1 MIMKLVTVLFILSFG
16 LISLANCADST
27 GRCSIGVFVDY
38 SRNYHTADF
47 RRISDCPSCS
57 PGYRDGSGNA
67 FSFGL
72 IFELPLRKA
81 LSIGVRASYTDLSAV
96 LKSEEPTMISVDGR
110 AVSGAF
116 EHSFDA
122 KLATIGIEPFA
133 KYNIFENFYAS
144 AGFSAGYLV
153 KHDYSQKEQITKPSA
168 SGTFLDEFGNDSH
181 SRIRNVF
188 SGQIS
193 NANKLNI
200 SPFIGISY
208 RMPLSKGSSWHIE
221 PELCYYLGLSNIVS
235 DDYVGEWKSNSI
247 RVGVSIVYS
256 PAPPKKRT
264 KEYENI
270 WKIDTIRK
278 ESRLIAASYISRGA
292 ETRDSVVSETE
303 SQTKVS
309 HLISRTDTLFYPKL
323 FKLQASLSVVG
334 INSFGGD
341 VSEARLSIEEFV
353 TNRYLPLLTYLF
365 FGENSSEID
374 PRYVLLKPDSAASFA
389 EISLINSSAMN
400 VYYNMLNVIGS
411 RLRANP
417 TSGIRLVGCN
427 DGYSVEKNRTD
438 LSGARATAV
447 KKYLTD
453 VWGIDGKRIKVEK
466 RNEPEMASVP
476 LSDAEKMEENRRV
489 EIYSTNYDIIKPVFL
504 TDTTRKPSLLAMR
517 FIPEV
522 QSDAPLAKW
531 QINVMAKGKIIRE
544 FLFSEAKERAVDLV
558 LENDPA
564 TLEKIAEPFTVNLDV
579 VDSLNQFFA
588 TPQQEIPL
596 KIVTINDKRLE
607 NGTDKEI
614 NKFNLILFDFDKFD
628 IKGNN
633 SKIIQMIKEG
643 IKPNSIVKI
652 NGYTDR
658 TGDDEYNLELSKKRV
673 SAVAKSLMIT
683 PAEAKG
689 LGEKVLLF
697 DNELPEG
704 RFYCRTV
711 EITIE
716 TPNK

>member
-1 MIMKLVTVLFILSFG
+1 MLMKLVTVLFILSFG
-16 LISLANCADST
+16 FISIATCADST
-27 GRCSIGVFVDY
+27 ERYSVGVFVDY
-38 SRNYHTADF
+38 SRNYHSADF

-57 PGYRDGSGNA
+57 PGYRDGYGNS
-67 FSFGL
+67 FSLGAN
-72 IFELPLRKA
+72 FELPIREA
-81 LSIGVRASYTDLSAV
+81 LSVGVRASYSDLSAV
-96 LKSEEPTMISVDGR
+96 LKSEEPTMISVGGQ

-122 KLATIGIEPFA
+122 KLSTVGIEPFA
-133 KYNIFENFYAS
+133 KYNIFDNFYAS
-144 AGFSAGYLV
+144 AGFSAGFLV
-153 KHDYSQKEQITKPSA
+153 RSDYSQKEQITKPSA
-168 SGTFLDEFGNDSH
+168 SGTFLDESGNDSH

-193 NANKLNI
+193 NTNKLNI
-200 SPFIGISY
+200 SPFASISY
-208 RMPLSKGSSWHIE
+208 RMPLSKGSSWQIE

-235 DDYVGEWKSNSI
+235 DDFVGEWKSNSLRI
-247 RVGVSIVYS
+247 GVSVKYS
-256 PAPPKKRT
+256 PAPPKIRKR
-264 KEYENI
+264 EYENI
-270 WKIDTIRK
+270 WRIDTIRK
-278 ESRLIAASYISRGA
+278 ESRMIAASYVSRGA
-292 ETRDSVVSETE
+292 ETRDSAVSESD
-303 SQTKVS
+303 SQIKVS
-309 HLISRTDTLFYPKL
+309 QFISRTDTLFYPKL
-323 FKLQASLSVVG
+323 FKLDASLSVVG
-334 INSFGGD
+334 IRNMGGN
-341 VSEARLSIEEFV
+341 EPNAKLTIEEFV

-374 PRYVLLKPDSAASFA
+374 KRYKLLTRDRAASFA
-389 EISLINSSAMN
+389 EISLLNSSAMN

-411 RLRANP
+411 RLRTNP
-417 TSGIRLVGCN
+417 TAGIRLVGCN
-427 DGYSVEKNRTD
+427 DGYSSEKNRTD

-447 KKYLTD
+447 KQYLTD

-489 EIYSTNYDIIKPVFL
+489 EIYSTNYDIIKPVYL
-504 TDTTRKPSLLAMR
+504 TDTTRKPSLLAVR
-517 FIPEV
+517 FIPEI
-522 QSDAPLAKW
+522 QSDAPIAKW
-531 QINVMAKGKIIRE
+531 QINVMAKGEKVRE
-544 FLFSEAKERAVDLV
+544 FLYDESKVRPVDLV
-558 LENDPA
+558 LENDQE
-564 TLEKIAEPFTVNLDV
+564 TLEKIAEPFSVNLVV
-579 VDSLNQFFA
+579 VDSLNQHFK
-588 TPQQEIPL
+588 TPTKEIPL
-596 KIVTINDKRLE
+596 KFITISDKRLE
-607 NGTDKEI
+607 NGADREI

-658 TGDDEYNLELSKKRV
+658 TGDEDYNLELSNKRV

-689 LGEKVLLF
+689 LGESILLF